1 MFELA
6 AFMKSRSQPNTDD
19 VVIRPTLLG
28 GLLGGKG
35 TSWQQVYTHPPG
47 TIIYLHTWA
56 VLQ

>member
-28 GLLGGKG
+28 GLLRALG
-35 TSWQQVYTHPPG
+35 WVYTHPPG
-47 TIIYLHTWA
+47 TIIYLHTRV